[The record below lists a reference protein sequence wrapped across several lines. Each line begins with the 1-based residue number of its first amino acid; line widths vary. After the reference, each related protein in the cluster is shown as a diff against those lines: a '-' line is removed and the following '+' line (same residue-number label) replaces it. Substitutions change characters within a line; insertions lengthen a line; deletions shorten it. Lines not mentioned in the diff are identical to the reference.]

1 MSEIHTS
8 HNLWSAILN
17 LQKIMAQPEIIV
29 STPNI
34 YKLTVRVDP
43 SNEIRITKQTDAKQ
57 L

>member
-17 LQKIMAQPEIIV
+17 LQKITAQPEIIV

-34 YKLTVRVDP
+34 YKLTVRVDS